1 MDKET
6 VKEGPWWVS
15 HITPEGMPRMS
26 IGFVVSNTE
35 TYLTLSPDR
44 NTVGNEIVIETRLI
58 RRDGP
63 LVPKHDASELLQY
76 LASRQCEHEE
86 HVVGEGASARLQR
99 LMEGAGL
106 HYTKG

>member
-1 MDKET
+1 
-6 VKEGPWWVS
+6 
-15 HITPEGMPRMS
+15 MS

-44 NTVGNEIVIETRLI
+44 DTVGNEIVIETHAI
-58 RRDGP
+58 MQDGP
-63 LVPKHDASELLQY
+63 LATKHAADELLQY

-86 HVVGEGASARLQR
+86 HVVGEGTSARLQR